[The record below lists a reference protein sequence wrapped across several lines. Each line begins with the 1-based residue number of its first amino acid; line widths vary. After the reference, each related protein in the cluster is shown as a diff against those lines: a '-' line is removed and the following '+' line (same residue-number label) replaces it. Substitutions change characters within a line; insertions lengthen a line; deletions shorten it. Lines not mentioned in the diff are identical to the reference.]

1 MASSTRLERLRKLV
15 QEDVKALPGP
25 PVPFAAPASYLEHG
39 AVVLEPELSL
49 APLLPVPSKPVIAD
63 HTDRPIKPAVKSI
76 TSDENTDRRFVW
88 IKDAES
94 AYHPKTAS
102 MPPASLAQR
111 IKLPVTDL
119 QRGDLTSPRYH
130 FTPIQAL
137 AKYPYKFCNRDLS
150 QEVASAFF
158 DQGKF
163 WKREWE
169 LYYIWDIEPNAKPI
183 LLVRESQVQ
192 TLLSEIN
199 GHLKLALRITD
210 QQREEG
216 LVAHFPDHPRC
227 LPRYLGRS
235 QSREEYDNMV
245 DNIPNHSHRA
255 ADEASHPPV
264 DASTHELFRQLMD
277 DLYDV
282 QKAKNKA
289 TKAKRQQDR
298 LVKQKTMADHFKRA
312 QRYLGLRASLEAE
325 KMPAAES
332 LIVDA
337 AAPVPF
343 TFHQS
348 VVFVCIDVESFEHA
362 HHKIT
367 EVGVATLDTRDLVG
381 IAPGVDG
388 REWSKKIRA
397 RHFRINEHR
406 HLVNG
411 SFVSGYPDKFKF
423 GESTFVPLK
432 EAAQHVADCFSAPF
446 GAHSSNGAGSAY
458 TLTPAQFD
466 IEEKRNLIFLGH
478 DTSGDIQYLQKLGYD
493 ATRVEN
499 IIEALDTAVMYQV
512 WRRESQLTR
521 LTKILDSFDLDGFY
535 AHNAGNDA
543 VFTVQAMLAI
553 CVREATLRG
562 SSTLDEHRNAEAAAK
577 LAAAVKEA
585 HEKIKIEED
594 GWSQLED
601 DGDGGGPIPL
611 AASGLPKPEPI
622 QNASQAA
629 INMGGG
635 RGRGRGSSSTGRGA
649 MVSQRSASQHGAS
662 RGSRGDT
669 SRGQIGDGGG
679 QHRRA
684 RERGS
689 ERSRG
694 RGRGSGHGN
703 DIRGRGLYDPNTPCQ
718 QSNAQADPQVGYA
731 TFL

>member
-1 MASSTRLERLRKLV
+1 M
-15 QEDVKALPGP
+15 
-25 PVPFAAPASYLEHG
+25 
-39 AVVLEPELSL
+39 
-49 APLLPVPSKPVIAD
+49 PL
-63 HTDRPIKPAVKSI
+63 
-76 TSDENTDRRFVW
+76 
-88 IKDAES
+88 
-94 AYHPKTAS
+94 
-102 MPPASLAQR
+102 ASLPQR

-119 QRGDLTSPRYH
+119 QRGDLASPRYH

-137 AKYPYKFCNRDLS
+137 AKYPYKFCGRDLL
-150 QEVASAFF
+150 QQVASAFF

-245 DNIPNHSHRA
+245 DNIPSHSHRA
-255 ADEASHPPV
+255 AGEASHPPV
-264 DASTHELFRQLMD
+264 DASTHALFRQLMD

-289 TKAKRQQDR
+289 MKAKRQQDR
-298 LVKQKTMADHFKRA
+298 LGKQKTMTDHFKRA

-367 EVGVATLDTRDLVG
+367 EIGVATLDTRDLVG

-388 REWSKKIRA
+388 SEWSKKIRA

-432 EAAQHVADCFSAPF
+432 EAAQHVANCFSAPF

-458 TLTPAQFD
+458 TLTTVQSD

-493 ATRVEN
+493 ATKTEN

-512 WRRESQLTR
+512 WRRESQPTR

-562 SSTLDEHRNAEAAAK
+562 SSTLDEHRNAETAAK
-577 LAAAVKEA
+577 LAAAVEEA

-594 GWSQLED
+594 GWNQLEH

-611 AASGLPKPEPI
+611 AASGLPKPEPV
-622 QNASQAA
+622 QDASQAA

-635 RGRGRGSSSTGRGA
+635 RGRGRGSSSTRRGA
-649 MVSQRSASQHGAS
+649 MISQRSESQHGAS

-669 SRGQIGDGGG
+669 SRGQIGDGDG
-679 QHRRA
+679 QRRRA

-703 DIRGRGLYDPNTPCQ
+703 DIRGRGLYDPNTPRQ
-718 QSNAQADPQVGYA
+718 QSNAQADPQVHFYW
-731 TFL
+731 